1 MYLLEYIEK
10 RDLSQR
16 LIYANDR
23 WLTAGEVLDIVRND
37 RSNLSVSCEVIRTML
52 VGGDDYSIA
61 MGLLCLDGWAES
73 ILPVNGCIEENL
85 KNKFIRDGMVNVV
98 VEKDEITEIHESPYF
113 SRRPLPNGEDTQ
125 WIIPTSGTTGEP
137 KLIAHSLRSLS
148 SSVKK
153 NQGRGASLI
162 WGMIY
167 DITRFAGIQVF
178 LQAVMGGASLAV
190 STDRNNLETTANEFA
205 AAGVNALSATPTMW
219 RKLVMSGVLDS
230 LNLEMIT
237 LGGEPAD
244 QMILTELRERFP
256 HAKITSIYAS
266 TEAGVGFS
274 VTDDRAGFPV
284 SYTKKELL
292 GGVWLR
298 VDGQKLLLR
307 KETTPVS
314 CLGKQESL
322 VDDRGWLDTQDLV
335 KQEGDRYLFL
345 GRANGAINVGGQ
357 KVQPTEVEAIIRS
370 LEGIKMVAVRGR
382 KNPFTGSVVEA
393 LVVKDDG
400 FDDESVKKSV
410 FDACREGL
418 DSFKRP
424 ASVKIVD
431 EIQVTS
437 TGKIQRN

>member
-61 MGLLCLDGWAES
+61 MGLLGLDGWAES

-322 VDDRGWLDTQDLV
+322 VDDRGWLDGKKYSPLRL
-335 KQEGDRYLFL
+335 KLLFGL
-345 GRANGAINVGGQ
+345 W
-357 KVQPTEVEAIIRS
+357 
-370 LEGIKMVAVRGR
+370 RGL
-382 KNPFTGSVVEA
+382 KW
-393 LVVKDDG
+393 
-400 FDDESVKKSV
+400 
-410 FDACREGL
+410 
-418 DSFKRP
+418 
-424 ASVKIVD
+424 
-431 EIQVTS
+431 
-437 TGKIQRN
+437 